1 MEMDPE
7 VRVFKA
13 RAVKGNPKTLGLGIK
28 STHVQGRPTENP
40 LAACARV
47 GYSHAVTP
55 TDMGPRIKR
64 LRKQRGLTQAELAE
78 KVGVQRVYIARIE
91 SQDTASHYRRPSL
104 ATLERLAKAL
114 KTSVGQLLGE
124 RRAKR
129 SK

>member
-1 MEMDPE
+1 
-7 VRVFKA
+7 VN
-13 RAVKGNPKTLGLGIK
+13 GNSQTLDLGLK
-28 STHVQGRPTENP
+28 SNHVQGRPTKNP
-40 LAACARV
+40 LAACAQV
-47 GYSHAVTP
+47 GCSHAVTP

-64 LRKQRGLTQAELAE
+64 LRKQHGLTQAELAE
-78 KVGVQRVYIARIE
+78 KIGVQRVYIARLE
-91 SQDTASHYRRPSL
+91 SHDTASHYRRPSL